1 MTGRWKVALVLCGV
15 CAAVA
20 MVAVTGTALTAKP
33 DSVAT
38 TARLASAGVTA
49 DMAQPSPTTPG
60 AKDAAAGGAAPTG
73 PSSTGAQPPA
83 AAASAEP
90 ASQSTVDPQRMVVT
104 TASMD
109 IRVSALDQAVERVRL
124 LTTAAGGSIA
134 QLTLAQGA
142 EAGLDAAGAGAS
154 SAQRQPSSA
163 QVTLRVPA
171 SQLPQI
177 QKSVAAMGDVL
188 SQSAQ
193 ASDVG
198 QQHVDLAARVANLRA
213 EETRLRTMLGSAK
226 NVEEMLAVESEL
238 ARVQGDIESMQAQL
252 TYLERQAAQATL
264 TLNLLEPGALVRPAS
279 AGWGL
284 GSAVT
289 AGVQA
294 AAGIVRTMIAGTIA
308 LSPLA
313 VVVLLAWAVRRLA
326 RRRRTGGSEPISP
339 EPA

>member
-1 MTGRWKVALVLCGV
+1 
-15 CAAVA
+15 
-20 MVAVTGTALTAKP
+20 
-33 DSVAT
+33 
-38 TARLASAGVTA
+38 
-49 DMAQPSPTTPG
+49 
-60 AKDAAAGGAAPTG
+60 
-73 PSSTGAQPPA
+73 
-83 AAASAEP
+83 
-90 ASQSTVDPQRMVVT
+90 
-104 TASMD
+104 
-109 IRVSALDQAVERVRL
+109 
-124 LTTAAGGSIA
+124 
-134 QLTLAQGA
+134 
-142 EAGLDAAGAGAS
+142 
-154 SAQRQPSSA
+154 
-163 QVTLRVPA
+163 
-171 SQLPQI
+171 
-177 QKSVAAMGDVL
+177 MGDVL